1 MRKHNR
7 LYQAFLT
14 GVIYTMMPCPERLRA
29 LPLPLSG
36 TEIETLLGPRYI
48 SQDGEKLRAMEGKV
62 AVLFPI
68 PLMPLSLG
76 LSLQYLRLNS
86 TDYNAILNSEKVS
99 TANGYQVGLEV
110 QTTLYQSEGDAPW
123 RIQFKYSHELF
134 SDYKIKAQNKST
146 DISIQG
152 ATEGYRIGVGVDI
165 PFRNH
170 LNLIAEISSG
180 IQHVKNQL
188 KTTSNFESQDVKAT
202 ETSSFISYGFLTG
215 IRLIL

>member
-14 GVIYTMMPCPERLRA
+14 GVIYTLMPCPERLQA
-29 LPLPLSG
+29 LPLPSNG

-48 SQDGEKLRAMEGKV
+48 SQDGEKLRAMEGKI
-62 AVLFPI
+62 AILYPL

-76 LSLQYLRLNS
+76 LSLQYLRLNL

-110 QTTLYQSEGDAPW
+110 QTTLYQSEGETPW

-134 SDYKIKAQNKST
+134 SDYKIKAQNKSS
-146 DISIQG
+146 DLNIQG
-152 ATEGYRIGVGVDI
+152 ATEGYRFGIGIDI
-165 PFRNH
+165 PFQDK
-170 LNLIAEISSG
+170 LNLISEISSS
-180 IQHVKNQL
+180 IQHIKSQL
-188 KTTSNFESQDVKAT
+188 TFTSHHNAQDMKST
-202 ETSSFISYGFLTG
+202 DTSSFISYGFLTG